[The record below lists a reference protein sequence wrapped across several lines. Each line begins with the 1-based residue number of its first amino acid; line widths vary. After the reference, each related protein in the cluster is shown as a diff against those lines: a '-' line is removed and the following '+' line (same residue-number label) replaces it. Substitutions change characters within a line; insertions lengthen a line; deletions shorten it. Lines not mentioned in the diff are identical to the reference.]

1 MKNYSNKSNHT
12 YTATRKS
19 QLIIR
24 YLPVYFLYSADL
36 FHSISRFIFMVY
48 LERYF
53 LTVKTLENNHKSNYK
68 NNLVT
73 KLQYLKKFF
82 SSYSAQCSTA
92 LIKTKKS
99 TARSPNP
106 DSCRILMFVYF
117 FYSTYCMCIYC
128 MTDLD
133 YKHRKVW
140 NVKVRIN
147 RFYA

>member
-92 LIKTKKS
+92 LIKTKKVPHGHQTQ
-99 TARSPNP
+99 TAAVFW
-106 DSCRILMFVYF
+106 CLFTF
-117 FYSTYCMCIYC
+117 FIPHTVCAFTAWPI
-128 MTDLD
+128 
-133 YKHRKVW
+133 
-140 NVKVRIN
+140 
-147 RFYA
+147 